1 MSNISLRALVV
12 DDDPSWLEL
21 IAEILEEV
29 GYLVERAASLEQA
42 QSLLKRPFH
51 LAVVDLSLDTYDHHN
66 QEGLKILEEIHH
78 LYPDCA
84 TILLS
89 GYATVE
95 IAVSVIKDLGGYTC
109 LRKEV
114 FRRSEFRTLAS
125 RLLEQTLMAEQL
137 AGAKMDTRRPK
148 PEESLAHSTILVVE
162 DDAGWRDLLEEIL
175 LDAGY
180 SVRVCTGYGDAQGIL
195 RRERF
200 SLVILDLNLR
210 GNLLES
216 PRMLKGESLDQLEG
230 FRLLASARASGA
242 QIIVISGL
250 SSPNIIDKMFKKGK
264 IFAYLEKHSFERR
277 GFLQTVR
284 EAILMG
290 GRSDDLSSLTERERE
305 VLLLLAQGLTNRE
318 IAETLVIS
326 NNTVK
331 RHLKSIFAKLNI
343 HTRSAAVAKVTGLEK

>member
-1 MSNISLRALVV
+1 MRRLLRALVV
-12 DDDPSWLEL
+12 DDDPSWSEIL
-21 IAEILEEV
+21 AEILEDV
-29 GYLVERAASLEQA
+29 GYQVEKAANQKEALDRLQN
-42 QSLLKRPFH
+42 PFH
-51 LAVVDLSLDTYDHHN
+51 LAVVDLSLDAYDHRN
-66 QEGLKILEEIHH
+66 QDGLKILEQIHR
-78 LYPDCA
+78 LDPKCA

-114 FRRSEFRTLAS
+114 FRRSEFRTLIS
-125 RLLEQTLMAEQL
+125 KLYENTIMLEKNY
-137 AGAKMDTRRPK
+137 AKI
-148 PEESLAHSTILVVE
+148 PEEKRQRIEERKEPPTVLIVE
-162 DDAGWRDLLEEIL
+162 DDTGWRDLIEEIL

-180 SVRVCTGYGDAQGIL
+180 SVRASTGYGDAQGIL
-195 RRERF
+195 RREQF

-210 GNLLES
+210 GSVVET
-216 PRMLKGESLDQLEG
+216 PRLLKGEALDQLEG
-230 FRLLASARASGA
+230 FRLLASAKASGA

-250 SSPNIIDKMFKKGK
+250 SSPAVIDKMFKKGK

-277 GFLQTVR
+277 SFLQTVR
-284 EAILMG
+284 EAVATSG
-290 GRSDDLSSLTERERE
+290 HSDDLSSLTERERE

-331 RHLKSIFAKLNI
+331 RHLKSIFSKLNI
-343 HTRSAAVAKVTGLEK
+343 HTRSAAVAKIAGLDK

>member
-1 MSNISLRALVV
+1 MKVSLRALVV

-21 IAEILEEV
+21 LSEILEEV
-29 GYLVERAASLEQA
+29 GYHVDCAINLVQA
-42 QSLLKRPFH
+42 NDLLKKPYH
-51 LAVVDLSLDTYDHHN
+51 LAIVDLSLDTYDHRN
-66 QEGLKILEEIHH
+66 QDGLKVLEQIHRQ
-78 LYPDCA
+78 YPDCA

-114 FRRSEFRTLAS
+114 FRRSEFRSLIAK
-125 RLLEQTLMAEQL
+125 LFEQITITEQL
-137 AGAKMDTRRPK
+137 SATKFDSRRSKTEQSPIS
-148 PEESLAHSTILVVE
+148 PNILVIE

-195 RRERF
+195 RREHF
-200 SLVILDLNLR
+200 SLVILDLNLA
-210 GNLLES
+210 GNLPEN
-216 PRMLKGESLDQLEG
+216 PRLLKGEALEQLEG

-250 SSPNIIDKMFKKGK
+250 SSPNIIDKMFKRGK

-284 EAILMG
+284 EALIMG
-290 GRSDDLSSLTERERE
+290 GKSDDLSSLTERERE

-318 IAETLVIS
+318 IAEALVIS

-331 RHLKSIFAKLNI
+331 RHLKSIFSKLNI
-343 HTRSAAVAKVTGLEK
+343 HTRSAAVAKVAGLEK

>member
-1 MSNISLRALVV
+1 MKVSLRALVV
-12 DDDPSWLEL
+12 DDDSSWLEL
-21 IAEILEEV
+21 LSEILEEA
-29 GYLVERAASLEQA
+29 GYHVDRAINLEQA
-42 QSLLKRPFH
+42 NALLKKSYH
-51 LAVVDLSLDTYDHHN
+51 LAVVDLSLDTYDHRN
-66 QEGLKILEEIHH
+66 QDGLKVLEQIHRQ
-78 LYPDCA
+78 YPDCV

-114 FRRSEFRTLAS
+114 FRRSEFRSLIAK
-125 RLLEQTLMAEQL
+125 LFEQITVAEQL
-137 AGAKMDTRRPK
+137 SATKFEGRRSK
-148 PEESLAHSTILVVE
+148 TEEFPISPNILVIE

-195 RRERF
+195 RREHF
-200 SLVILDLNLR
+200 SLVILDLNLT
-210 GNLLES
+210 GNLSES
-216 PRMLKGESLDQLEG
+216 PRLLKGEALEQLEG
-230 FRLLASARASGA
+230 FRLIASARASGA

-250 SSPNIIDKMFKKGK
+250 SSPNIIDKMFKRGK

-284 EAILMG
+284 EALIMG
-290 GRSDDLSSLTERERE
+290 GKSDDLSSLTERERE

-318 IAETLVIS
+318 IAEALVIS

-331 RHLKSIFAKLNI
+331 RHLKSIFSKLNI
-343 HTRSAAVAKVTGLEK
+343 HTRSAAVAKVAGLEK

>member
-1 MSNISLRALVV
+1 MKVSLRALVV

-21 IAEILEEV
+21 LSEILEEV
-29 GYLVERAASLEQA
+29 GYHVDRAINLVQA
-42 QSLLKRPFH
+42 NDLLKKPYH
-51 LAVVDLSLDTYDHHN
+51 LAIVDLSLDTYDHRN
-66 QEGLKILEEIHH
+66 QDGLKVLEQIHRQ
-78 LYPDCA
+78 YPDCA

-114 FRRSEFRTLAS
+114 FRRSEFRSLIAK
-125 RLLEQTLMAEQL
+125 LFEQITITEQL
-137 AGAKMDTRRPK
+137 SATKFDSRRSKTEQSPIS
-148 PEESLAHSTILVVE
+148 PNILVIE

-195 RRERF
+195 RREHF
-200 SLVILDLNLR
+200 SLVILDLNLA
-210 GNLLES
+210 GNLPEN
-216 PRMLKGESLDQLEG
+216 PRLLKGEALEQLEG

-250 SSPNIIDKMFKKGK
+250 SSPNIIDKMFKRGK

-284 EAILMG
+284 EALIMG
-290 GRSDDLSSLTERERE
+290 GKSDDLSSLTERERE

-318 IAETLVIS
+318 IAEALVIS

-331 RHLKSIFAKLNI
+331 RHLKSIFSKLNI
-343 HTRSAAVAKVTGLEK
+343 HTRSAAVAKVAGLEK